1 MSKGDKKAYETMFR
15 RFYPKVHRFVAMLL
29 KNEDDA
35 DDVSQLIFLK
45 VWNKREQWDEIESI
59 EAYCLT
65 VCRNLALDKAKAAE
79 NNNEAL
85 DENSYGNTP
94 DVSYSS
100 NPEQQAMDNDHICVV
115 RQLINLLPE
124 KQRTVVQLRD
134 IEGKTYREISVV
146 MGISED
152 QVKVNLFRARQTIK
166 KKFSETDSYGL

>member
-1 MSKGDKKAYETMFR
+1 
-15 RFYPKVHRFVAMLL
+15 
-29 KNEDDA
+29 
-35 DDVSQLIFLK
+35 
-45 VWNKREQWDEIESI
+45 
-59 EAYCLT
+59 
-65 VCRNLALDKAKAAE
+65 
-79 NNNEAL
+79 
-85 DENSYGNTP
+85 
-94 DVSYSS
+94 
-100 NPEQQAMDNDHICVV
+100 MDNDHICVV